1 MQHQNVLTEAA
12 RILGERG
19 AEYGSPEACFTRI
32 ANIASEI
39 LMRRVSRYEVAVI
52 LLSTKLG
59 RAGESALKDDT
70 WIDEVNYAAFAAQFA
85 KDPDSPANVRVA
97 TPEPQLG
104 RAVTGRPFPPR
115 TLENSI
121 NEAFD
126 LLDRDLRGGDG
137 Q

>member
-52 LLSTKLG
+52 LMSTKLG

-85 KDPDSPANVRVA
+85 SDPDSPAAVNKYAHINQEVPRV
-97 TPEPQLG
+97 PKSPY
-104 RAVTGRPFPPR
+104 PPR
-115 TLENSI
+115 PLNSAI
-121 NEAFD
+121 DEAFN
-126 LLDRDLRGGDG
+126 LLERDLRGGDG